1 MSDKNSNSW
10 LPCLPPK
17 AFKLSLFCVQ
27 LACLSTTSL
36 VKLRKNSFSY
46 SLLRVLWHELM
57 LILLNIAS
65 AFIMPN
71 LIKSFVLHVEYRL
84 ICDVSSVSTTWH
96 FWLLLS
102 SQCICNF
109 PLNILLNLSGQY
121 FASYFSLDIHNR
133 QVCNFNP
140 YYFPCQIS
148 VSMVHYLH
156 ETNQRLQSFFYS
168 REKFP

>member
-10 LPCLPPK
+10 LPCLAPHLVSK

-36 VKLRKNSFSY
+36 VKLRKNSFRY
-46 SLLRVLWHELM
+46 NLLRILWHELM
-57 LILLNIAS
+57 LILLNISS
-65 AFIMPN
+65 AFILPN
-71 LIKSFVLHVEYRL
+71 LTKRFVLRVVYRL

-109 PLNILLNLSGQY
+109 PLNILLNL
-121 FASYFSLDIHNR
+121 F
-133 QVCNFNP
+133 
-140 YYFPCQIS
+140 
-148 VSMVHYLH
+148 
-156 ETNQRLQSFFYS
+156 
-168 REKFP
+168 